1 MDIKHTV
8 KDNYLNED
16 DYKNLKHIIME
27 GGTFPWHFFNTVA
40 NAGEQHKFNF
50 YWTHVFFVHNAGI
63 TSPFFKILDPILR
76 KLKFKA
82 LIRIRAN
89 LYSNQGEMKEHEKHV
104 DYDFPHKGALFSVN
118 TCNGFTALAD
128 GTKIKSVGNRILLFN
143 PSIPH
148 HSSTCT
154 DTNVRVNINFNYF

>member
-1 MDIKHTV
+1 MVIKYTI
-8 KDNYLNED
+8 KDNFLDKADFENIT
-16 DYKNLKHIIME
+16 KVIM
-27 GGTFPWHFFNTVA
+27 GPKFPWFFQDSVALPGTHDTHFC
-40 NAGEQHKFNF
+40 
-50 YWTHVFFVHNAGI
+50 WTHVFFMHDKGI
-63 TSPFFKILDPILR
+63 ISTAYKILDPILR

-104 DYDFPHKGALFSVN
+104 DYDFTHKGALFSVN